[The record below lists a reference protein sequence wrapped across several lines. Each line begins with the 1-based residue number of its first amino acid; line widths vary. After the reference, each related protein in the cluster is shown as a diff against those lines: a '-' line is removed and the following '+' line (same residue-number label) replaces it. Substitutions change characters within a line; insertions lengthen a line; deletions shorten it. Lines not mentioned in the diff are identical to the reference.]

1 MPLLQRLGT
10 INTLTALLERVFR
23 WGPTV
28 LGAASA
34 SGASAWAAHA
44 SAWLNKYGPIAWVGS
59 ALVGLLI
66 FSVIYL
72 LWARA
77 RLALANTAAVRK
89 WQESVDSINP
99 LDQEFTRRRINPND

>member
-59 ALVGLLI
+59 ALV
-66 FSVIYL
+66 
-72 LWARA
+72 A
-77 RLALANTAAVRK
+77 
-89 WQESVDSINP
+89 
-99 LDQEFTRRRINPND
+99 RRRINLNDLKNPLTNRVIGKKFIDCEFMGPANLAFYRN